1 MINELKK
8 DSITNKKDKSVNKV
22 PLAVLR
28 QMNENINRIRN
39 NISSG
44 DGHINELKKQSN
56 TNNKNKKPP
65 SPSNPNIRDKMNSI
79 LINNLYYKLIN
90 RNANSNKPLPSKSP
104 LKSKV
109 VPITKYKIKTHSQN
123 TSMSPPSMSTPFKE
137 FSYQE
142 DKNTR
147 DYMEDFHAINTKL
160 NGDPTQALFAI
171 FDGHGGRKPAVF
183 CKDNFAL
190 VFEKCL
196 RATNGNVEKSIMYT
210 FNKVD
215 SDILAKLKEEE
226 QMGSTATMIY
236 ISINNENKRVIY
248 CANVGDSKGYL
259 LKKTGECIKITKE
272 HTCKEQTEVDRIK
285 KKGGYVFNE
294 RVFGSLM
301 VTRSIGDKEMKQ
313 YGVISEPYISHFN
326 IDNSQ
331 DSYIIIAS
339 DGIWDIIDEEK
350 LAMFAKEEMPADA
363 LCKRLVKMSL
373 EGGTNDNI
381 SCIVIK
387 L

>member
-1 MINELKK
+1 M
-8 DSITNKKDKSVNKV
+8 
-22 PLAVLR
+22 
-28 QMNENINRIRN
+28 
-39 NISSG
+39 
-44 DGHINELKKQSN
+44 
-56 TNNKNKKPP
+56 
-65 SPSNPNIRDKMNSI
+65 
-79 LINNLYYKLIN
+79 
-90 RNANSNKPLPSKSP
+90 
-104 LKSKV
+104 
-109 VPITKYKIKTHSQN
+109 
-123 TSMSPPSMSTPFKE
+123 
-137 FSYQE
+137 
-142 DKNTR
+142 
-147 DYMEDFHAINTKL
+147 
-160 NGDPTQALFAI
+160 
-171 FDGHGGRKPAVF
+171 
-183 CKDNFAL
+183 
-190 VFEKCL
+190 
-196 RATNGNVEKSIMYT
+196 
-210 FNKVD
+210 
-215 SDILAKLKEEE
+215 
-226 QMGSTATMIY
+226 
-236 ISINNENKRVIY
+236 
-248 CANVGDSKGYL
+248 
-259 LKKTGECIKITKE
+259 KTGECIKITKE
-272 HTCKEQTEVDRIK
+272 HTCKDQTEVDRIK